1 MADLNDYV
9 ARIVATA
16 PPLDADQV
24 DRLAAL
30 LGTAFTRPARISA
43 EGGR

>member
-9 ARIVATA
+9 ARLVATA

-30 LGTAFTRPARISA
+30 LGARTDRPARISA